1 MENALRMPPSSS
13 LLDGFRSLITPDVV
27 ARASST
33 FAESEIAID
42 KGLGALVPTVFGAIA
57 SNAGDRNFM
66 SQLFDMIRDPGV
78 DNNVAS
84 ILGSGVSSQPTRS
97 LGNRFMSMLF
107 GYNTS
112 TVATALSSFSG
123 LKSSTTLS
131 LLGVAGP
138 LVLGYLGNVVRRQS
152 LDVSGLSNM
161 LLGQRST
168 IMSYLP
174 GSLSSLASTAGQVSD
189 AAYRTVDRTVRKA
202 SPWRWVLPVAIGLL
216 LLWALSSLFGR
227 RPTLPPVNTGLTSAV
242 NTVGSYISRSLPTGV
257 SLRYLNT
264 GIEGKLLSFIEDPR
278 QVGGSNAWFDFD
290 RLLFQTGSPI
300 LKPES
305 RDQLHNISEI
315 LKAYPNVH
323 VKVGGYTD
331 NEGNPAANLQL
342 SQDRANSVRQEL
354 IGMGIS
360 PSRITAEG
368 YGQDHPVASN
378 STEAGRAQNRRVAL
392 QVTSK

>member
-1 MENALRMPPSSS
+1 M
-13 LLDGFRSLITPDVV
+13 
-27 ARASST
+27 
-33 FAESEIAID
+33 
-42 KGLGALVPTVFGAIA
+42 LG
-57 SNAGDRNFM
+57 M
-66 SQLFDMIRDPGV
+66 
-78 DNNVAS
+78 
-84 ILGSGVSSQPTRS
+84 
-97 LGNRFMSMLF
+97 
-107 GYNTS
+107 
-112 TVATALSSFSG
+112 
-123 LKSSTTLS
+123 
-131 LLGVAGP
+131 AGP
-138 LVLGYLGNVVRRQS
+138 LVLGYLGRVVRTQG

-174 GSLSSLASTAGQVSD
+174 SSLSSLASTAGQVGD
-189 AAYRTVDRTVRKA
+189 AAYRTVDRTVRKT
-202 SPWRWVLPVAIGLL
+202 SPLRWVLAVAIGLL
-216 LLWALSSLFGR
+216 VLWALSSLFGR
-227 RPTLPPVNTGLTSAV
+227 RPTVPAVNTGITSAV

-257 SLRYLNT
+257 NLRYLSS

-278 QVGGSNAWFDFD
+278 QVAGSNAWFDFD
-290 RLLFQTGSPI
+290 RLLFETGSPV

-305 RDQLHNISEI
+305 RNQLTNIADI

-342 SQDRANSVRQEL
+342 SQDRANQVRQQL

-360 PSRITAEG
+360 PTRITAEG